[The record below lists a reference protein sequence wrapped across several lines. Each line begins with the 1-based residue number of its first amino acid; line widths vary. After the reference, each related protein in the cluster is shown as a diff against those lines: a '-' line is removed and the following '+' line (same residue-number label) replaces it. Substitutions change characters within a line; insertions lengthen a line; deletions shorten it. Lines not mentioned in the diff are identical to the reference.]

1 MLCKRTVKN
10 QITLPKK
17 IMNNFGDV
25 RYFEAEAKVNKIILI
40 PVKIT
45 PAKELNLSNIRKKI
59 LSLGMTEKDIEK
71 AIVWAR
77 KSGT

>member
-17 IMNNFGDV
+17 IMNSFGDV
-25 RYFEAEAKVNKIILI
+25 RYFEAETKVNRIILT

-45 PAKELNLSNIRKKI
+45 PAKELNLLNIRKKI
-59 LSLGMTEKDIEK
+59 LSLGMTEKDVEK